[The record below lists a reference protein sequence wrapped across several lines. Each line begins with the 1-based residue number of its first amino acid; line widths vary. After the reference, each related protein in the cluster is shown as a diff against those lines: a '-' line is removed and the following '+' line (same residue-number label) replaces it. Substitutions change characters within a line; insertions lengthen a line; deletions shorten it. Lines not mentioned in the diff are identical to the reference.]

1 MDNINYPKNND
12 LDEIMRIDSEVV
24 GDDNRWAYIKR
35 AIEDDRCLVFKS
47 EQRIVGFLIFDTHFF
62 EHAFISLVIVSPSE
76 RKKGVAK
83 ALIYVFENISPT
95 EKIFSSTNLS
105 NEVMHNLFHSLG
117 YIKSGT
123 VENLDEGDPEII
135 YFKHLSK

>member
-1 MDNINYPKNND
+1 MDNINYPKIND

-24 GDDNRWAYIKR
+24 GDHNRRSYIRK
-35 AIEDDRCLVFKS
+35 AIEECRCLVFKS
-47 EQRIVGFLIFDTHFF
+47 EQCIVGFLIFDTHFF
-62 EHAFISLVIVSPSE
+62 EHSFISLVVVCPSK
-76 RKKGVAK
+76 RRKGVAK
-83 ALIYVFENISPT
+83 ALIYAFENISPT

-105 NEVMHNLFHSLG
+105 NEVMQNLFHSLG

-135 YFKHLSK
+135 YYKRRSR